1 MTYRSMVRC
10 PHWFVLLLLVLLPV
24 CIAVGATNF
33 YKENRNGKVFI
44 LQVDPSTNIE
54 TVFNPDKSVIFLAP
68 KAKRVAVL
76 PTAGWGERTS
86 NKTPLGDPLG
96 VGEYPGDPNAIITL
110 RVKSLGGAT
119 RYELYRGASRLLWAV
134 DDYFTAYNPD
144 NNKFD
149 IAVSQY
155 MGRNKDEMRVYVYI
169 SNLFYYF
176 GPVIIKLEFK
186 NNALVEAGY
195 KITNDWSW
203 YGIIFDSWFSAYSS
217 PSPQRNRWQNVTES
231 GDRGSAQSISVNATS
246 DTSDLLVYHPTRSYS
261 LQHVWDTSRTNGSW
275 GINYLL
281 DNNRVKKAKS
291 TNYLTNDPNQM
302 TQIFDVGMDLG
313 NAYADTLLY
322 YRSYYNHGNTFVA
335 NNVNTNTSLS
345 HLYYDVEDAA
355 GQMVEIR
362 DGAPNGA
369 VLNTIRVNPN
379 PLVLGHNAV
388 GLYGLSCR
396 NALSGSELIVYEP
409 VYKINQNAVDMLEI
423 TDNNRNNVPDHVDN
437 DGKGYFGYRADYLID
452 RNNGSAINS
461 DYVLDYV
468 IAHRFPL
475 SGKTANDEFTY
486 QEMAI
491 ERDPSASP
499 SRMIPGEI
507 VHVRVGNI
515 WHQDPDV
522 YGEYNQF
529 GWDGG
534 AGNSVFI
541 WVGNPGEP
549 YRGFNGSTTPVR
561 RNSGH
566 ILGVEVKN
574 TSYATADYFGVVG
587 NDEWAA
593 GQGDLYFLSRK
604 YGAYVSPRIVAS
616 NNPWV
621 PPVSGYNL
629 WWKYQYN
636 RSTSYGISRTYWIG
650 SNPTSEWLNT
660 AGFFIGNSVYSQMVY
675 NINCGCRGQRYDNFQ
690 LVSEAS
696 SPILD
701 FAIVNIGA
709 PPFVDGTIA
718 PTIVANNGGVVVQPN
733 TPVYFTGGYSDP
745 AGLIDPATVKFRYV
759 ILDDAF
765 NDTDPSAD
773 PKLVIDSSVVNGGN
787 LLTTPNWNYVFKDTD
802 LRGRRVAT
810 FTVYLGIQFKCQ
822 DFTQMPYPS
831 YSWWGTP
838 IVEKF
843 AWSNSRGG
851 MYYDG
856 TRHDK
861 WGAPLR
867 ITVDTQR
874 DPTPEHPVV
883 VTNVQAYSDLTSGWT
898 SGAPKADQ
906 GRRIKLRVIGDMLFL
921 SEIPAPQTTNFS
933 QMGGVMPWPFGVAQ
947 TDNHYRVSMYGS
959 GMQYDVSRGTVLS
972 NAEFKQD
979 LAGIKY
985 GIYIRSSILNPD
997 GTTSPYTQTVPLA
1010 NSDHMLYEGATP
1022 PHQGFTEIASGTLDG
1037 IGTTRRGLFDPGACS
1052 VVVTPDFTNRLPNQR
1067 KFKFTIETPW
1077 MYLPVPLDGGMDDTD
1092 VRDKYEVRV
1101 ALKYPVA
1108 QWSQVT
1114 VKNYNTNIL
1123 TNSYNCSKVEDQ
1135 HERSYSTNFN
1145 QRVYLRIMDK
1155 EGPAVTEFVPP
1166 AQGAS
1171 GDPSPSSAI
1180 RVRLVDN
1187 NPHDYWKRGR
1197 HPQVRYVLEA
1207 GADPSLNIANEG
1219 GLDIDYTGW
1228 NTAGPYTLPSGLAM
1242 TSQGGRS
1249 WAYKTAA
1256 VDLSSWS
1263 MQLSTFPGLVQL
1275 RNDPVG
1281 NLINANTLYS
1291 PCFNQNQFVQHWALY
1306 DDPAG
1311 APNFDG
1317 DGLPI
1322 ATIRDGSGNPQSAGV
1337 ATGTTVIAD
1346 NEPPNIRLIVS
1357 DDMNLDVMIEVK
1369 GGYRDTA
1376 TRLVARSV
1384 KVSNLKQAGSTLF
1397 EATVATT
1404 TPTFPVASLTE
1415 IYDLGTFAGRPAG
1428 YSISVPVQ
1436 AGAIPLSVCPDSR
1449 LRVVGEGFDN
1459 ANAGK
1464 TAVSI
1469 SIPHPDTPVAGA
1481 GSVESIFR
1489 RGLSGNT
1496 YVITAETVDGA
1507 GHKVKILVPFTVSQ
1521 PGMIDVR
1528 TIEESSR
1535 KK

>member
-1 MTYRSMVRC
+1 MKYRSMGR
-10 PHWFVLLLLVLLPV
+10 HFVWLGILLLVLLPV
-24 CIAVGATNF
+24 SLVSGATNF

-44 LQVDPSTNIE
+44 LQVDPATNIE

-86 NKTPLGDPLG
+86 NKSPLGDSLG

-110 RVKSLGGAT
+110 RVKLLSGYAT
-119 RYELYRGASRLLWAV
+119 RYELYRGASRLLWRV
-134 DDYFTAYNPD
+134 DDYYTRYDPD
-144 NNKFD
+144 SQRFD

-155 MGRNKDEMRVYVYI
+155 MGRNKNEMRIFVYI
-169 SNLFYYF
+169 ANLFYYF
-176 GPVIIKLEFK
+176 GPAIIKLEFK
-186 NNALVEAGY
+186 NNVLTEVGY
-195 KITNDWSW
+195 KITNTW
-203 YGIIFDSWFSAYSS
+203 YNAIFQSWFSAFSS
-217 PSPQRNRWQNVTES
+217 PRAGTIRWRDVAES

-246 DTSDLLVYHPTRSYS
+246 DTTDLLVYHPTRSYS
-261 LQHVWDTSRTNGSW
+261 LQHVWDTTRTNGSW

-281 DNNRVKKAKS
+281 DNNRVKKARS
-291 TNYLTNDPNQM
+291 SNFLTNDPNQM
-302 TQIFDVGMDLG
+302 NQIFDVGMDLG
-313 NAYADTLLY
+313 NAYVDTLLY

-345 HLYYDVEDAA
+345 HPYYDIVDNA
-355 GQMVEIR
+355 GQMVQIR
-362 DGAPNGA
+362 DGSPSGT
-369 VLNTIRVNPN
+369 VLDTVRVNPN

-396 NALSGSELIVYEP
+396 NALSGTELIVYEP
-409 VYKINQNAVDMLEI
+409 VYKINQNAVAEGEI
-423 TDNNRNNVPDHVDN
+423 TDNNRNNVPDHVDA
-437 DGKGYFGYRADYLID
+437 DGKGYFGYRPDYLID

-468 IAHRFPL
+468 IAHRFQL
-475 SGKTANDEFTY
+475 SGKSATNEFTY

-491 ERDPSASP
+491 ERDPLASP

-529 GWDGG
+529 GWNNA
-534 AGNSVFI
+534 AGNALFI
-541 WVGNPGEP
+541 WIGNPNEP
-549 YRGFNGSTTPVR
+549 YAGFNGSSTAAR

-566 ILGVEVKN
+566 ILGAEVKN

-593 GQGDLYFLSRK
+593 GQGDLYFLSK
-604 YGAYVSPRIVAS
+604 KFGAYVSPRIVDR
-616 NNPWV
+616 NNPYT
-621 PPVSGYNL
+621 PPVEGYYL

-650 SNPTSEWLNT
+650 SNPSSEWLNT

-765 NDTDPSAD
+765 NDTDPPAD
-773 PKLVIDSSVVNGGN
+773 SKLVIDSNVVNGGN
-787 LLTTPNWNYVFKDTD
+787 LLTSPNWSYVFKDTD

-822 DFTQMPYPS
+822 DYTQMPYPA

-838 IVEKF
+838 IVDKF

-867 ITVDTQR
+867 ITVGTQR
-874 DPTPEHPVV
+874 DPSPEHPVV
-883 VTNVQAYSDLTSGWT
+883 ITNVQAYTDLTGGWT

-906 GRRIKLRVIGDMLFL
+906 GRRIKLRAIGDMLFL
-921 SEIPAPQTTNFS
+921 SEIPTPQGSNFS

-947 TDNHYRVSMYGS
+947 SDNHYRVRLDAS
-959 GMQYDVSRGTVLS
+959 GGQYDVSLGRNMTA
-972 NAEFKQD
+972 AEFNRD

-985 GIYIRSSILNPD
+985 SMYIRSSILKPD
-997 GTTSPYTQTVPLA
+997 GTSASYTKTLPLA
-1010 NSDHMLYEGATP
+1010 NSEHMLYEGATP
-1022 PHQGFTEIASGTLDG
+1022 PHQGFEEIASGTLDG
-1037 IGTTRRGLFDPGACS
+1037 IGTIRSGLFDPGACS
-1052 VVVTPDFTNRLPNQR
+1052 VTITPNFTGRLTNQR
-1067 KFKFTIETPW
+1067 KFRFTIETPW
-1077 MYLPVPLDGGMDDTD
+1077 MYLPVPLDGGMTDTD

-1114 VKNYNTNIL
+1114 VRNYNTNVL
-1123 TNSYNCSKVEDQ
+1123 TDSYNCSKVEDQ
-1135 HERSYSTNFN
+1135 HERSYSTNLN
-1145 QRVYLRIMDK
+1145 QCVYLRVMDK
-1155 EGPAVTEFVPP
+1155 EGPVVTEFLPP
-1166 AQGAS
+1166 AQGLS
-1171 GDPSPSSAI
+1171 GDPAPRSSI
-1180 RVRLVDN
+1180 RVRLADN

-1197 HPQVRYVLEA
+1197 HPQIRYVLET
-1207 GADPSLNIANEG
+1207 GVDRSLNIANESS
-1219 GLDIDYTGW
+1219 LDIDFKGW
-1228 NTAGPYTLPSGLAM
+1228 DGGAPYSLPDGLAM
-1242 TSQGGRS
+1242 TNQGSRY
-1249 WAYKTAA
+1249 WAYKTTA

-1263 MQLSTFPGLVQL
+1263 LQLSSFPGLAQI
-1275 RNDPVG
+1275 RNDPSRDLDNNPLG
-1281 NLINANTLYS
+1281 NLINAYAQYS
-1291 PCFNQNQFVQHWALY
+1291 PCFNSNQFVQHWAVY
-1306 DDPAG
+1306 DDVAG
-1311 APNFDG
+1311 APNFGG

-1322 ATIRDGSGNPQSAGV
+1322 ATIRDGSGNLQSGGV
-1337 ATGTTVIAD
+1337 ATGTTVITD
-1346 NEPPNIRLIVS
+1346 NEPPNIRLMVS

-1369 GGYRDTA
+1369 GGYKDAASSFT
-1376 TRLVARSV
+1376 ARSL
-1384 KVSNLKQAGSTLF
+1384 KVSNLKQSGDPLL

-1404 TPTFPVASLTE
+1404 TPVFPVASLTE
-1415 IYDLGTFAGRPAG
+1415 TYDLGTFAGTPT
-1428 YSISVPVQ
+1428 
-1436 AGAIPLSVCPDSR
+1436 PLAVCPDSR

-1469 SIPHPDTPVAGA
+1469 TIPHPDTPVTGV
-1481 GSVESIFR
+1481 GTVESIFR
-1489 RGLSGNT
+1489 RGLSGNS
-1496 YVITAETVDGA
+1496 YVITAETVDAA
-1507 GHKVKILVPFTVSQ
+1507 GHKVRILVPVTISQ
-1521 PGMIDVR
+1521 PGAIDVR
-1528 TIEESSR
+1528 TIEETSR